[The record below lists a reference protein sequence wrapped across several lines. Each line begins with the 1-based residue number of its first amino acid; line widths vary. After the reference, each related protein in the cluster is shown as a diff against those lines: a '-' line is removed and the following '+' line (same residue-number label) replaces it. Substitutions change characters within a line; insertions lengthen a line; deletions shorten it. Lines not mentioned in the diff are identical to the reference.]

1 MLERQPELKGSF
13 VIFGGRSVP
22 LLQNVAHRNE
32 HRVPPLTQEI
42 LESMHHSKEVAN
54 QKQRRPMTQET
65 GDPAEEHGSEYQ
77 VQRPSRLG
85 FPSEGVAI
93 NKTRKTSLVNHLKSL
108 NMGMVVSR

>member
-1 MLERQPELKGSF
+1 
-13 VIFGGRSVP
+13 
-22 LLQNVAHRNE
+22 
-32 HRVPPLTQEI
+32 
-42 LESMHHSKEVAN
+42 
-54 QKQRRPMTQET
+54 MTQET

-93 NKTRKTSLVNHLKSL
+93 NKTSKISLVNHLKSL